1 VKVRPNAACK
11 LDQELGDAKDQ
22 SAGGGSIDRSSLSI
36 GSLQYFLMKQTAPVK
51 PKTTSRRAAAPPRP
65 VPEVP
70 AERLINAA
78 VSLFAQHG
86 YDAVSTGAVAAAAGL
101 TQSMVHYHF
110 GTKEKLWRAAVE
122 HIMHVRGS
130 MFSLN
135 LEDLR
140 DVDPL
145 ARLKI
150 MVRRFVSTNAADP
163 DLTRILIHEGMRDS
177 PRLKWLAKRYM
188 VRGYEAFNSAIEA
201 AVESGAARPLPVRDI
216 TNIIVGACALT
227 FTHDRLLK
235 EVYGEGTTSPQAVSS
250 LSDTLIEVLFKGLEV
265 QPQR

>member
-1 VKVRPNAACK
+1 MSMKRTAAV
-11 LDQELGDAKDQ
+11 
-22 SAGGGSIDRSSLSI
+22 
-36 GSLQYFLMKQTAPVK
+36 APVK
-51 PKTTSRRAAAPPRP
+51 PKTPSRRAAPSAGP
-65 VPEVP
+65 VPEMP
-70 AERLINAA
+70 AERLLNAA

-86 YDAVSTGAVAAAAGL
+86 FDAVSTGVVAAAAGL

-110 GTKEKLWRAAVE
+110 GTKDKLWKAAVE

-150 MVRRFVSTNAADP
+150 MVRRFVSANAADP
-163 DLTRILIHEGMRDS
+163 DLTRILIHEGMNDS

-188 VRGYEAFNSAIEA
+188 IRGYETFNAAIEA
-201 AVESGAARPLPVRDI
+201 ASDSGAVRQLPARDV
-216 TNIIVGACALT
+216 TNIIVGACVLT
-227 FTHDRLLK
+227 FTLSRLLK
-235 EVYGEGTTSPQAVSS
+235 EVYGKEPTSAEAVSS
-250 LSDTLIEVLFKGLEV
+250 LSDTLLEVLFKGLEAT
-265 QPQR
+265 PRS

>member
-1 VKVRPNAACK
+1 
-11 LDQELGDAKDQ
+11 
-22 SAGGGSIDRSSLSI
+22 
-36 GSLQYFLMKQTAPVK
+36 MKQSSAVAPVK
-51 PKTTSRRAAAPPRP
+51 PKTTSRRAATPLGP
-65 VPEVP
+65 VPEMP

-86 YDAVSTGAVAAAAGL
+86 FDAVSTGAVAAAAGL
-101 TQSMVHYHF
+101 TQSMVHYHL
-110 GTKEKLWRAAVE
+110 GTKDKLWKAAVE
-122 HIMHVRGS
+122 HIMQVRGS
-130 MFSLN
+130 TFSLN

-188 VRGYEAFNSAIEA
+188 VRGYETFNAAIEA
-201 AVESGAARPLPVRDI
+201 AVGSGAVRRLPARDV

-227 FTHDRLLK
+227 FAHDRLLK
-235 EVYGEGTTSPQAVSS
+235 EVYGEGSTSPEAVSS

-265 QPQR
+265 PPQR